1 MPCRHKCNHN
11 TSCINLV
18 PVFKGM
24 NESEIQLLKEAT
36 MSECFDKGE
45 FIFREGER
53 SETLF
58 VVSKGLIKLT
68 KGSDDGREQI
78 IRLLFPGDFFGL
90 FAMLKNEQHYANAE
104 ALDHTEICFI
114 KKAELL
120 NIMERNPNMSYRF
133 MLSLNDR
140 LHQADEWVSLLS
152 LMEVEQRL
160 ARAILLFHKKIS
172 PDSMSYTLPVT
183 KKDLA
188 SLIGTTPETLSRRLV
203 SFANQKIIAMNGR
216 RDITILDYERL
227 ENLAGLS

>member
-1 MPCRHKCNHN
+1 
-11 TSCINLV
+11 
-18 PVFKGM
+18 M
-24 NESEIQLLKEAT
+24 NESELQLLQEAT

-58 VVSKGLIKLT
+58 IVNKGLIKLT
-68 KGSDDGREQI
+68 KGSEEGREQI

-90 FAMLKNEQHYANAE
+90 FAMLKSEQHYTSAE

-114 KKAELL
+114 KKSELL
-120 NIMERNPNMSYRF
+120 KIMERNPDMSFRF
-133 MLSLNDR
+133 ILSLNDR

-160 ARAILLFHKKIS
+160 ARAILLFHGKIRRE
-172 PDSMSYTLPVT
+172 SMCFTLPVT
-183 KKDLA
+183 KKDMA

-203 SFANQKIIAMNGR
+203 SFVSQNVIAMNGR
-216 RDITILDYERL
+216 REIKILDYEKL
-227 ENLAGLS
+227 KALAGL